1 MRGVRRKRGG
11 AVTASGQQQGDGF
24 AHHCDR
30 CKDIERCKR
39 AFGVYWAGKSYG
51 GGCNTGFP
59 ELNLKPTVV
68 EDKATEKKPE
78 SEPQKFSPPPG
89 ERKPTRPTASRP
101 KFARKRKAIQE
112 EMI

>member
-1 MRGVRRKRGG
+1 M
-11 AVTASGQQQGDGF
+11 TASGQQQGDGF

-39 AFGVYWAGKSYG
+39 AFGVLWAGKSYG

-59 ELNLKPTVV
+59 ELYAKEV
-68 EDKATEKKPE
+68 EVTASEGQPPE
-78 SEPQKFSPPPG
+78 SEHQKFSPPPG
-89 ERKPTRPTASRP
+89 EKKPARPTASRP
-101 KFARKRKAIQE
+101 RFVRKQRTVQE